1 MSETCYLNRQISSI
15 MDTLAEAAVR
25 DICKVVQDSY
35 AALRLEVLRSKDEI
49 KDLKRRLKLAKFSSD
64 TATGAVQTL
73 VTTSSR
79 RTNSPANVT
88 SDHDKHGN
96 VSYVYQ
102 TKAETVFTPVT
113 PEGSKQSPSGMNLSI
128 NAEVCLTASKGQR
141 HITCLQVG
149 ESPRIDRC
157 NTCCSLYHCPFCQ
170 PSVFKPNEFHRIV
183 PHIQTHQNRAI
194 HHDGFVIYKCN
205 LTCRKTAHFHCCYC
219 TETIINKSSFQ
230 THILNCRPRTP
241 QPAEQYQHPPPPFS
255 SPPSPKGPSANSPPV
270 TPTQHASPA
279 QHPGHSP
286 SPGPDA
292 SPDMAT
298 SQPESEPEPES
309 PEHMSF
315 GSYSPTHGLNSTPM
329 GSPAPSSSALTH
341 GALRKDTTGNS
352 AAATM
357 SGAQTPE
364 RMEPAPGSPDP
375 SKMLDPR
382 ISKMQ
387 CQFCG
392 IILNRKNFKV
402 HVKRRHKEEFL
413 ELLNQE
419 VHNRG
424 PADSKISR
432 VQCQH
437 CGVTLNKKNFKVH
450 MKRRHR
456 EEVSSESWGEI
467 LMKSLAME
475 RQPQGVI
482 PWRKVKVRCE
492 RCGLTLSRCSF
503 REHMRRKHQEEVSLS
518 TFQEALNNFLED
530 MGLVAVETALF
541 ASHGEEGG
549 DEEEGRG
556 NHDHDD
562 LVLDIGV
569 SGDQEGERQA
579 DPDDFLSFEAGQ
591 ATRRG
596 QEDRL
601 LTMMS
606 SQWYPPLRNPHFLEL
621 PLESMVWIFREV
633 IRYDG
638 RRGYWN
644 LSLVCKTFRTILR
657 NDIIRNYS
665 LGQIS

>member
-35 AALRLEVLRSKDEI
+35 AALRLEVLRSKEEI

-102 TKAETVFTPVT
+102 TKAETVFTP
-113 PEGSKQSPSGMNLSI
+113 EGSKQNPSGMNLSI
-128 NAEVCLTASKGQR
+128 NAKVCLAASKGQR

-230 THILNCRPRTP
+230 SHILNCRPRTP
-241 QPAEQYQHPPPPFS
+241 QPAEQSQHPPPPFS
-255 SPPSPKGPSANSPPV
+255 SPPSPKGPSATSPPV

-315 GSYSPTHGLNSTPM
+315 GSYSPMPGLDSTPM

-364 RMEPAPGSPDP
+364 RTEPAPGSPDP

-456 EEVSSESWGEI
+456 EEVSPESWGEV

-579 DPDDFLSFEAGQ
+579 DPDGFLSFEAGQ
-591 ATRRG
+591 STRRG

-665 LGQIS
+665 LGQTS

>member
-1 MSETCYLNRQISSI
+1 MSETCHLNRQISSI
-15 MDTLAEAAVR
+15 MDTLVEAAVR
-25 DICKVVQDSY
+25 DICKVVKDSY
-35 AALRLEVLRSKDEI
+35 AALRFEVFRSEEEI
-49 KDLKRRLKLAKFSSD
+49 KDLKRRLKFAKFSSE
-64 TATGAVQTL
+64 TATSAVQTL

-79 RTNSPANVT
+79 RTNCPANVM
-88 SDHDKHGN
+88 SDDDKHGN

-102 TKAETVFTPVT
+102 TKPETVFTPVT

-128 NAEVCLTASKGQR
+128 NAEVCLAASKDQR
-141 HITCLQVG
+141 HITCLQFG
-149 ESPRIDRC
+149 ESPRIDKC
-157 NTCCSLYHCPFCQ
+157 TTCCSLYHCPFCQ

-183 PHIQTHQNRAI
+183 PHIQTHQSRAI

-230 THILNCRPRTP
+230 THILNCRPRTSR
-241 QPAEQYQHPPPPFS
+241 PAEQSQHPPPPPFS
-255 SPPSPKGPSANSPPV
+255 SPPSPKGPSATSPPI
-270 TPTQHASPA
+270 TPTQRASPA

-292 SPDMAT
+292 SPDMAA
-298 SQPESEPEPES
+298 SQLESEPES

-315 GSYSPTHGLNSTPM
+315 SYPLTPGLDSTPTA
-329 GSPAPSSSALTH
+329 SPAPSSSALTH
-341 GALRKDTTGNS
+341 CALRKDTPGNS

-364 RMEPAPGSPDP
+364 RTEPASGSPDP
-375 SKMLDPR
+375 CKMLDPR

-456 EEVSSESWGEI
+456 EEVSPESWGEV

-503 REHMRRKHQEEVSLS
+503 REHMRRKHHEEVSLS

-549 DEEEGRG
+549 EDEEEGRD
-556 NHDHDD
+556 DHND
-562 LVLDIGV
+562 LSL
-569 SGDQEGERQA
+569 EGGEKQA

-596 QEDRL
+596 QEERL

-665 LGQIS
+665 LGQTS